1 MCTPA
6 GVERLSGALAQ
17 TGAGG
22 QSGLTQ
28 SLTPGLPPDSA
39 GLPGGRGSVP
49 GAVPPFSLGPWRD
62 CVSTGTP
69 GWLGQP
75 RGTCGLFPPARCA
88 LASIPAQHP
97 RQPSTP
103 MSGGTLGPGCLH
115 VSSALCPHS
124 AHTALAAQPSLCSPK
139 TWPCH
144 PAFVGTN
151 PCPIVPLP
159 LSFER
164 PPNSLLPSSSCWVP
178 ARRPPSSTLYPS
190 RCPPPPHPDPRA
202 LWAMDAPHPHRD
214 TPAGLWAGLGSLQPA
229 RPDQLAQSPAPHGC
243 PLPADTGMPGSLS
256 GSDRC
261 LAPRPHLSRLHW
273 VLPKNTRSPF
283 HLFGS
288 RAFADVIKMR
298 SPGVGPRS
306 ACLVSSKERRK
317 DDAHDDEA
325 DWCRSRGQPGTTRLP
340 PNAGSTDFGSGLRA
354 DSSSFKPPR
363 PWGP

>member
-1 MCTPA
+1 MCSPA

-75 RGTCGLFPPARCA
+75 RGTCGLFPPARRA

-190 RCPPPPHPDPRA
+190 RCPPPPHPDPVLSG
-202 LWAMDAPHPHRD
+202 LWMLHTHTGTHPRGCGQGWAVSSLPVPTSWLKAQHPTAVPSQR
-214 TPAGLWAGLGSLQPA
+214 TPA
-229 RPDQLAQSPAPHGC
+229 C
-243 PLPADTGMPGSLS
+243 P
-256 GSDRC
+256 
-261 LAPRPHLSRLHW
+261 
-273 VLPKNTRSPF
+273 VL
-283 HLFGS
+283 
-288 RAFADVIKMR
+288 
-298 SPGVGPRS
+298 
-306 ACLVSSKERRK
+306 
-317 DDAHDDEA
+317 
-325 DWCRSRGQPGTTRLP
+325 
-340 PNAGSTDFGSGLRA
+340 
-354 DSSSFKPPR
+354 
-363 PWGP
+363 